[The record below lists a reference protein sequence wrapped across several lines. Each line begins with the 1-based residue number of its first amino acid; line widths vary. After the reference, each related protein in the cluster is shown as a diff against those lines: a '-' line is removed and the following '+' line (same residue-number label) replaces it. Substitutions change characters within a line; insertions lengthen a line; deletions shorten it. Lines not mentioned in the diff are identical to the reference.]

1 MKISQ
6 GLGYMGG
13 VIWIATGEHDSHNTV
28 STATYRR
35 QHEDRDLYWNLMTV
49 SIIQQLPQMDSDN
62 DKR

>member
-13 VIWIATGEHDSHNTV
+13 VIWIATGRHDSHNTV

-35 QHEDRDLYWNLMTV
+35 QHDDRDLSLLL
-49 SIIQQLPQMDSDN
+49 SGIIDDL
-62 DKR
+62 